1 MQKHRAS
8 KHKQLQYHSYAPTT
22 ARSNIAGRTTPH
34 NAKARRQMV
43 AYNNAGSSALGMKN
57 NTRQLGKWAHKHGR
71 ASEKFPKINPKFDFD
86 LKNIWFDDEKFLICK
101 DFLQKWLFLRARLQP
116 GGSQDGRTAPGR
128 SDWSRASP
136 YISLICMS
144 CFSSNWVPFSL

>member
-57 NTRQLGKWAHKHGR
+57 NTRQQGKWAHKHGQ
-71 ASEKFPKINPKFDFD
+71 ASEKFPKIFSK
-86 LKNIWFDDEKFLICK
+86 IWFWFEKYLIWWWKIFNLQGFLAKMAFPAC
-101 DFLQKWLFLRARLQP
+101 QAAAWRV
-116 GGSQDGRTAPGR
+116 TGR
-128 SDWSRASP
+128 SDGP
-136 YISLICMS
+136 GTVGLVKGLPLYKLDLH
-144 CFSSNWVPFSL
+144 VLL